1 MNSIMYHLP
10 LLHHLL
16 ISSSFLS
23 CSSSPS
29 SSRVLPLHMSLSFSA
44 FPLLTF
50 YLSPFLPPSSS
61 SPPPPPLLLP
71 SPLLLSSSPL
81 LLPSFSPLLLPSSS
95 PLLLPRVLLYLF
107 CVVLVLVPQK
117 LLEFR
122 YFVFPYLLFRLH
134 VPQPSWWGLV
144 GESVLHVAVTVV
156 TVVLFVNYP
165 FRWPGNDSLQR
176 FMW

>member
-1 MNSIMYHLP
+1 
-10 LLHHLL
+10 
-16 ISSSFLS
+16 
-23 CSSSPS
+23 
-29 SSRVLPLHMSLSFSA
+29 MSLSFSA
-44 FPLLTF
+44 SPLLSF
-50 YLSPFLPPSSS
+50 YLSPFLPSSPLPPLLLLLLPFFSSS
-61 SPPPPPLLLP
+61 SPPPPPSL
-71 SPLLLSSSPL
+71 
-81 LLPSFSPLLLPSSS
+81 
-95 PLLLPRVLLYLF
+95 LLLPRVLLYLF
-107 CVVLVLVPQK
+107 CVILVLVPQK

-144 GESVLHVAVTVV
+144 GESVLHVAVTMV